1 MPHSLSSAH
10 LTVNGLSKSFGARRV
25 LTDIS
30 FTVSAGERVAL
41 IGENG
46 TGKSTLLGILAGLLA
61 PDAGTATATV
71 PGKTSARIGL
81 LHQDPPFSPHDTI
94 ADALRSAVAPVRAAL
109 QKLDD
114 AAVALGE
121 TPNTAETPSAAEAT
135 ARYAEALETVE
146 LLDAWNIDTRIEIV
160 LSGLGIASIPRDR
173 RTGDMS
179 GGQRARLSLAWLLLN
194 QPDVLLLDEPTNHL
208 DDSAVEALTRMLSE
222 WRGPVLCASHDR
234 ALLDEIATVLI
245 NLDPAPSAHART
257 KDLLQD
263 GTGSGI
269 GVTRFSGSYSDYLEA
284 HRDERNRWE
293 QQYRDEQATISKLRA
308 AVSDSHVVGHV
319 HWKPRTEGKM
329 AQKFYADRNAKV
341 VSRRVN
347 DGRSRLEKLES
358 EQLRKPPLELTF
370 QGIRMPATRSAA
382 SGGEPLLVA
391 TDLSLATRLD
401 ATTFTLDSRGKLLV
415 TGENGSGKST
425 LLSIVAG
432 RLSETD
438 GSLHIRPGAR
448 IGLLEQE
455 STFRDPRGAGDERTV
470 LETFVDCVGTAL
482 ASECPLSTFG
492 LIAPR
497 DEQQPLS
504 ALSVGQRRRLALA
517 VVLADPPD
525 LLLLDEPTNHLSLA
539 LAEALETAVLEFPG
553 AVIVASHDRWLRRR
567 WTGETLALKG
577 LKA

>member
-46 TGKSTLLGILAGLLA
+46 TGKSTLLRILAGLLA

-81 LHQDPPFSPHDTI
+81 LHQEPPFSPHDTI
-94 ADALRSAVAPVRAAL
+94 VDALRSAVAPVRAAL
-109 QKLDD
+109 LELDD
-114 AAVALGE
+114 AATALGE
-121 TPNTAETPSAAEAT
+121 SPNTAEAT
-135 ARYAEALETVE
+135 ARYTEALETVE
-146 LLDAWNIDTRIEIV
+146 LLDAWNIDTRIETV

-208 DDSAVEALTRMLSE
+208 DDPAVEALTRMLSE
-222 WRGPVLCASHDR
+222 WRGPILCASHDR

-245 NLDPAPSAHART
+245 DLDPAPSAHART

-284 HRDERNRWE
+284 RRNERNRWE
-293 QQYRDEQATISKLRA
+293 QQYRDEQAAISKLRA

-347 DGRSRLEKLES
+347 DARSRLEKLES

-382 SGGEPLLVA
+382 SGGETLLVA

-401 ATTFTLDSRGKLLV
+401 ATTVTLDSGGKLLV

-432 RLSETD
+432 RLSEAD
-438 GSLHIRPGAR
+438 GSLHVRPGAR

-455 STFRDPRGAGDERTV
+455 STFTDPRGAGDERTV
-470 LETFVDCVGTAL
+470 RETFVDCVGSAL

-567 WTGETLALKG
+567 WTGEVLALKR
-577 LKA
+577 LEA